1 MRLAAILVAALATT
15 GCASAAFTQEK
26 DKEWYA
32 GSPTGREEFDRVGPY
47 IGLSLIKGMED
58 FDTQGSG
65 VTASDSDASLGI
77 KGGLR
82 VQPNIAVELALESL
96 NGFEVTPPGGQIDVD
111 FVNVVVQGKVFLLP
125 GRVQPFVFAGFGYVS
140 AELDASTPFVP
151 GGFSD
156 DESGALYRVG
166 AGADVYVTPG
176 VAVFGEAS
184 YNLLGGDLKD
194 LDHFDLALGLLFRF

>member
-1 MRLAAILVAALATT
+1 
-15 GCASAAFTQEK
+15 
-26 DKEWYA
+26 
-32 GSPTGREEFDRVGPY
+32 
-47 IGLSLIKGMED
+47 MED

-96 NGFEVTPPGGQIDVD
+96 NGFEVTPPGAQIDID

-125 GRVQPFVFAGFGYVS
+125 GRVQPFVFAGFGYVQ

-156 DESGALYRVG
+156 DESGSLFRVG
-166 AGADVYVTPG
+166 AGADIYVTPG
-176 VAVFGEAS
+176 MAVFGEAS